1 MITIQEYLLG
11 KSNKNASVVIAND
24 KNIRQLVNEAIKEH
38 GTDVDL
44 NFIDTSE
51 VKDMYALF
59 EYSDFC
65 GDISAWDVRNVIS
78 MSGMFYGARMFN
90 CDISDWDV
98 RNVVNFESMFQGA
111 DIFNKPIGKWKTEK
125 ARNMSKMFYC
135 ATKFEQN
142 LSSWHVD
149 DVHYHSMTFVGSAMA
164 AKKQLW
170 PKFLD

>member
-24 KNIRQLVNEAIKEH
+24 KNIRQLVQEAIKEY

-51 VKDMYALF
+51 VRDMYALF

-65 GDISAWDVRNVIS
+65 GDVSCWDVRNVNDMGS
-78 MSGMFYGARMFN
+78 MFYGARMFN
-90 CDISDWDV
+90 CDISGWDV
-98 RNVVNFESMFQGA
+98 RNVTNFDSMFLGA
-111 DIFNKPIGKWKTEK
+111 DIFNRPIGKWKTEK
-125 ARNMSKMFYC
+125 ARNMTKMFYW
-135 ATKFEQN
+135 ATNFDQD

-149 DVHYHSMTFVGSAMA
+149 DVHYHSMTFAGSAMGS
-164 AKKQLW
+164 KKQLW